1 MGGLSAAATQG
12 PEPGERRVDY
22 WLNEWS
28 RWYRQEPIRLGYP
41 HHVSVARGGG
51 HSRRTA
57 EFIED
62 QEFGVWQRN
71 CQAMDALI
79 ESLPPSQ
86 CVAIR
91 SEYLGE
97 PWRFPR
103 DNKPALLLAAFQALL
118 IGMNAR
124 DVL

>member
-1 MGGLSAAATQG
+1 MKAAASTMHAVD
-12 PEPGERRVDY
+12 PGERRVDY

-28 RWYRQEPIRLGYP
+28 RWYGQEPNRLGYP
-41 HHVSVARGGG
+41 HRVSVARGGG

-91 SEYLGE
+91 AEYLGE

-103 DNKPALLLAAFQALL
+103 DNKPALLLAAFGALL